1 VLWPGP
7 VPAHDF
13 RWRTKQRVTWS
24 LRMSRSC
31 ELACDLVPA
40 YEQKLRACFAH
51 AQVFFQA
58 SFSPPDDFLRL
69 SAVDFRFTRLG
80 SGLGL
85 SERRSPI
92 FPCFGSGARSHL
104 RSGLRWLHTVFP
116 PRSFCLASSSLLLS
130 SWPACRFRPNSTR
143 CAIDV
148 LLWCQRSRLHHLA
161 AALFNFCL
169 YCVWIG
175 AGSHPDCIIELP
187 N

>member
-13 RWRTKQRVTWS
+13 RWRTKA
-24 LRMSRSC
+24 
-31 ELACDLVPA
+31 ACDLVPA

-169 YCVWIG
+169 YCVRIV
-175 AGSHPDCIIELP
+175 AGSHPDCIFELP